1 MARPRIKPNQVDTAG
16 SAGGQIFANVGG
28 VGAWSDA
35 AGKMDSIPSGIVTTQ
50 PKSWVSDGDA
60 NGVFYFLGT
69 ALGTLPWINPVTRGM
84 TAVRSTN
91 FNGVAANLFDRVT
104 NVTNTNDALPQGFIF
119 VDLGAGRSLLP
130 SRYAA
135 QATSGLFM
143 RSWKL
148 QGTNSVVGTS
158 VGQIDAAT
166 WTDLD
171 VQVSNTTYNAAYS
184 WASFVPNQPNTTAY
198 RYFRIVITGL
208 NASGGWQMSF
218 SEWELYGQFTYTAN
232 AVTPFRIL
240 AVEGVSGGKVQQT
253 PWSAIGGAL
262 AVEDN
267 IAVSTTL
274 ANGNISL
281 TPNGTG
287 VLNLNRA
294 VIPNFTPASA
304 TATGVQGQITRD
316 ANFIYICTATNTWKR
331 VAITTW

>member
-1 MARPRIKPNQVDTAG
+1 MSRPTIKPNQVDTAG

-69 ALGTLPWINPVTRGM
+69 ALGTLPWVNPVSRGM

-91 FNGVAANLFDRVT
+91 FNGTAADLFDRQN
-104 NVTNTNDALPQGFIF
+104 NVTNTNDGALGGFIF
-119 VDLGAGRSLLP
+119 IDLGAGRSLLP

-143 RSWKL
+143 RSWNL
-148 QGTNSVVGTS
+148 QGTNSVAGSS
-158 VGQIDAAT
+158 VAQINAAT
-166 WTDLD
+166 WTDID
-171 VQVSNTTYNAAYS
+171 VQVSNLSYGAAYA
-184 WASFVPNQPNTTAY
+184 WNSFVPNQTNTTAY
-198 RYFRIVITGL
+198 RYFRILITGL

-232 AVTPFRIL
+232 AVTPSRL
-240 AVEGVSGGKVQQT
+240 LSVEGVSGGKVKQ
-253 PWSAIGGAL
+253 SAWLSVDGTL
-262 AVEDN
+262 SVEDN
-267 IAVSTTL
+267 INITSTL

-281 TPNGTG
+281 NPPGTG

-294 VIPNFTPASA
+294 VLPNFTPASA
-304 TATGVQGQITRD
+304 SATGVAGQVTRD
-316 ANFIYICTATNTWKR
+316 ANYIYICTATNTWKR
-331 VAITTW
+331 VAIATW